1 MLEDQNVSNFVRLVI
16 KSGHDTPLDQ
26 HFRVTNIV
34 WNQLCDSVF
43 SVVNVDVVLPSVAID
58 LMSLSVTAGCGL
70 PSADVDSIFPT
81 VAADSFFL
89 TLWSDNVDFALSFD
103 DFESIVDEA
112 DVGRFVT

>member
-1 MLEDQNVSNFVRLVI
+1 MKTFLVQYANLEDQDI
-16 KSGHDTPLDQ
+16 
-26 HFRVTNIV
+26 RVTYAV
-34 WNQLCDSVF
+34 WNKVCDSVL
-43 SVVNVDVVLPSVAID
+43 SVVSVD
-58 LMSLSVTAGCGL
+58 CGL